1 MISPFLSGNTPQ
13 KGGSMNAKALI
24 FDCDGTLMDSL
35 GQALE
40 SFHYALDRLGEPR
53 STPDVIRYF
62 GVSADRIL
70 FNLLGDAT
78 RAQKAYDLYKEHQTH
93 LAPGTLVYP
102 GVISLLDKA
111 RKASVPMA
119 VVTGRHRQDLEIL
132 LKPHGLLNY
141 FSVIVTD
148 NELTQPKPSPEG
160 LLKALHQLGLKDASR
175 SFYVG
180 DSQTDMQAAHAA
192 GIRPI
197 AALWDSK
204 VERQKL
210 LNAQP
215 YASAEHPNDVWTTF
229 TAEV

>member
-1 MISPFLSGNTPQ
+1 MPQ
-13 KGGSMNAKALI
+13 KGGSMKAKALI

-70 FNLLGDAT
+70 LNLLGDAA
-78 RAQKAYDLYKEHQTH
+78 RAQKAYELYKEHQTR

-102 GVISLLDKA
+102 GVSSLLEKA
-111 RKASVPMA
+111 RKASVPMGL
-119 VVTGRHRQDLEIL
+119 VTGRHRQDLEIL
-132 LKPHGLLNY
+132 LQPHGLLSY

-148 NELTQPKPSPEG
+148 NELAQPKPSPEG
-160 LLKALHQLGLKDASR
+160 LLKALHQLGLNDASR
-175 SFYVG
+175 SFYIG
-180 DSQTDMQAAHAA
+180 DSLTDMQAAHAA
-192 GIRPI
+192 GVKPI

-204 VERQKL
+204 VDRQKL
-210 LNAQP
+210 LTAEP
-215 YASAEHPNDVWTTF
+215 YALAEHPDDVWSSF
-229 TAEV
+229 TAL

>member
-1 MISPFLSGNTPQ
+1 
-13 KGGSMNAKALI
+13 MNAKALI

-70 FNLLGDAT
+70 FNLLGDAA
-78 RAQKAYDLYKEHQTH
+78 RAQKAYEFYKEHQTR
-93 LAPGTLVYP
+93 LAPATLVYP
-102 GVISLLDKA
+102 GVASLLEKA
-111 RKASVPMA
+111 RAASVPMA

-141 FSVIVTD
+141 FPVIVTD
-148 NELTQPKPSPEG
+148 NELSQPKPSPEG
-160 LLKALHQLGLKDASR
+160 LLKALHQLGLKDGSR

-180 DSQTDMQAAHAA
+180 DSRTDIEAAHAA
-192 GIRPI
+192 GVKPI

-204 VERQKL
+204 VVRDKILQ
-210 LNAQP
+210 ADP
-215 YASAEHPNDVWTTF
+215 YALAEHPDDVWTTF
-229 TAEV
+229 VAEV

>member
-1 MISPFLSGNTPQ
+1 
-13 KGGSMNAKALI
+13 MNAKALI
-24 FDCDGTLMDSL
+24 FDCDGTLTDSL

-70 FNLLGDAT
+70 FNLLGDAA
-78 RAQKAYDLYKEHQTH
+78 RAQKAYEFYKEQQTR

-102 GVISLLDKA
+102 GVTALLEKA

-132 LKPHGLLNY
+132 LQPLGLLDF

-148 NELTQPKPSPEG
+148 NELAEPKPSPEG
-160 LLKALHQLGLKDASR
+160 LFKALQLLGLKDGSQ
-175 SFYVG
+175 SFYIG
-180 DSQTDMQAAHAA
+180 DSLTDMQAAHAA
-192 GIRPI
+192 GMKPI

-204 VERQKL
+204 VAREKL

-215 YASAEHPNDVWTTF
+215 YALAEHPDDVWTTF
-229 TAEV
+229 MAQV